1 MIKWIYCSDARMVQY
16 SQINQYDKLY
26 FKRQDKKDDHMITST
41 DEEKA
46 FNEIQYEVLKSFYFE
61 IYSDREKWQ
70 HYTKNDLPSLTFPK
84 Y

>member
-1 MIKWIYCSDARMVQY
+1 
-16 SQINQYDKLY
+16 
-26 FKRQDKKDDHMITST
+26 MITST